1 MLEMEEKEKELVIA
15 EEKVIAQMAP
25 MAPTAAPPT
34 MPTEKQ
40 TEYDIGPFKRLFPQ
54 IT

>member
-1 MLEMEEKEKELVIA
+1 MLEIEEKEKELVMA
-15 EEKVIAQMAP
+15 EEKVMAP
-25 MAPTAAPPT
+25 MAPSAAAPT
-34 MPTEKQ
+34 MPMEKQ